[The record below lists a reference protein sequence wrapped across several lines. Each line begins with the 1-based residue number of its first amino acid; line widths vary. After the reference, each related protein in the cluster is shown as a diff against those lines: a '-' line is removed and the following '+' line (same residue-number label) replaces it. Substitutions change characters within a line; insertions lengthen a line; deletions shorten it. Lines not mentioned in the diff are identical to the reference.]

1 MLLETLLVVLL
12 FGFSLIMLA
21 ASAISYYRL
30 RNLRLLLVSI
40 AFLVFLIQGVLLFVA
55 VLDEAAWRDW
65 GIPWY
70 YLLLQLIAVV
80 MFYFAVAKK

>member
-12 FGFSLIMLA
+12 FGFSLIMLI
-21 ASAISYYRL
+21 ASSISYARV
-30 RNLRLLLVSI
+30 RNPRLLLVSA
-40 AFLVFLIQGVLLFVA
+40 AFLVFLVQGILLLVA
-55 VLDEAAWRDW
+55 VFSEGTWDVW
-65 GIPWY
+65 GIPWH

>member
-1 MLLETLLVVLL
+1 MLETLLVVLL

>member
-12 FGFSLIMLA
+12 FGFSLIMLV
-21 ASAISYYRL
+21 ASSISYVRV
-30 RNLRLLLVSI
+30 RNMRLLLVSA
-40 AFLVFLIQGVLLFVA
+40 AFLIFLIQGILLLVA
-55 VLDEAAWRDW
+55 VLSGDLWRDW
-65 GIPWY
+65 GIPWH